1 MVSEWET
8 VLLGDQVE
16 LLTGFPFKSKQY
28 TEDSDGIKL
37 VRGDNV
43 VQGHLRWDGV
53 KRWPV
58 ELLNGLENYLLATG
72 DVVLAMDRPW
82 IEAGL
87 KYSELTSHDLP
98 ALLVQRVSRLRGKK
112 HLQTR
117 FLKYLIGSPYFTNHV
132 LAVQTG
138 TAVPHISGSQIKE
151 FVFKLPPLPEQKSI
165 AHILGSL
172 DDKIELNRRMNA
184 TLEGMAQALFKSWFV
199 DFDPVI
205 DNALEAGN
213 PIPEELSKRA
223 EVRRKALADGT
234 ANRDVAKQFPDAF
247 QLTEEMGWIPKDWE
261 VESIYKLISVIYGA
275 PFTSSLFLSDG
286 KGVPVI
292 RIRDLKTGTPQ
303 NWTTED
309 HPKKTLI
316 KTGDVVVGMDA
327 EFRATIWPG
336 DSGYLNQ
343 RLFLADPKED
353 YVNKFFIQHT
363 LCPQLEFEEN
373 TQVGTTVSH
382 LGKKEIDKFITLN
395 PTKDLIVEYS
405 KITTPLLDRLVSNHN
420 SLKSLSK
427 LRDTLLPKL
436 ISGEL
441 RIPEAGK
448 LAEEAIEQEPRE
460 VTDV

>member
-1 MVSEWET
+1 MLIS
-8 VLLGDQVE
+8 LD
-16 LLTGFPFKSKQY
+16 
-28 TEDSDGIKL
+28 
-37 VRGDNV
+37 
-43 VQGHLRWDGV
+43 
-53 KRWPV
+53 
-58 ELLNGLENYLLATG
+58 
-72 DVVLAMDRPW
+72 
-82 IEAGL
+82 AG
-87 KYSELTSHDLP
+87 TSNP
-98 ALLVQRVSRLRGKK
+98 ALNR
-112 HLQTR
+112 
-117 FLKYLIGSPYFTNHV
+117 NHV
-132 LAVQTG
+132 HPIETS
-138 TAVPHISGSQIKE
+138 I
-151 FVFKLPPLPEQKSI
+151 PPLTEQKAI